1 MFFLNVFSLKVFFLL
16 IKLFWCWNICSHEN
30 GPFYNNLPLPPSQ
43 GAINSDANEGL
54 NFYGRLSRNCK
65 IGTKLIG
72 LEPQGLRISLVM
84 LLLAT
89 GRLTL
94 KKVGDAEDEE
104 IEDED
109 GGLFWQ
115 GSHNPFL
122 LLELGRPQ

>member
-16 IKLFWCWNICSHEN
+16 IKLCWCWNICSHEN
-30 GPFYNNLPLPPSQ
+30 EPFYNNLPLPPSQ
-43 GAINSDANEGL
+43 GAINPDANEGL

-84 LLLAT
+84 LLLAP

-94 KKVGDAEDEE
+94 KKVGDAADEE
-104 IEDED
+104 IEDD
-109 GGLFWQ
+109 CGLFWQ
-115 GSHNPFL
+115 SSHNPFL

>member
-1 MFFLNVFSLKVFFLL
+1 M
-16 IKLFWCWNICSHEN
+16 
-30 GPFYNNLPLPPSQ
+30 
-43 GAINSDANEGL
+43 
-54 NFYGRLSRNCK
+54 
-65 IGTKLIG
+65 IG

-84 LLLAT
+84 LLLAP

-94 KKVGDAEDEE
+94 KKVGNAEDEE

-122 LLELGRPQ
+122 LLELG